1 MHALRNSVSLAR
13 LVMAW
18 FALTLGLAIASPL
31 VHPQA
36 MELVCTAGGRV
47 KLVVVNGEEGQAV
60 SAQHSLDCPLCLAVT
75 PPPAHVSPSWA
86 QLQPLGRALQP
97 IVSARI
103 ASLVGAPLPPR
114 GPPLL
119 MLIA

>member
-36 MELVCTAGGRV
+36 MELVCTAGGSV
-47 KLVVVNGEEGQAV
+47 KLVVVNGEEGPAV

-75 PPPAHVSPSWA
+75 LPPAHVSPSWA
-86 QLQPLGRALQP
+86 QPQPLGRALQP

-119 MLIA
+119 LLIA

>member
-36 MELVCTAGGRV
+36 MELVCTAGGSV

-75 PPPAHVSPSWA
+75 PPPAHVSPPGRNCSRWA
-86 QLQPLGRALQP
+86 ARCSPSSLPALPLW
-97 IVSARI
+97 SARRCRR
-103 ASLVGAPLPPR
+103 AGLPC
-114 GPPLL
+114 
-119 MLIA
+119 

>member
-36 MELVCTAGGRV
+36 MELVCT
-47 KLVVVNGEEGQAV
+47 
-60 SAQHSLDCPLCLAVT
+60 CLLYT
-75 PPPAHVSPSWA
+75 SPS
-86 QLQPLGRALQP
+86 
-97 IVSARI
+97 
-103 ASLVGAPLPPR
+103 PR
-114 GPPLL
+114 D
-119 MLIA
+119 

>member
-1 MHALRNSVSLAR
+1 MQALRNSVPLAR

-31 VHPQA
+31 VRPQA
-36 MELVCTAGGRV
+36 MELVCTAGGSV
-47 KLVVVNGEEGQAV
+47 KLVAVGGEEGQAV
-60 SAQHSLDCPLCLAVT
+60 SPHHSLDCPLCLAVT

-86 QLQPLGRALQP
+86 QPQPLGRALQP

-103 ASLVGAPLPPR
+103 AALVGAPLPPR
-114 GPPLL
+114 GPPSLP
-119 MLIA
+119 LIA

>member
-36 MELVCTAGGRV
+36 MELVCTAGGSV

-75 PPPAHVSPSWA
+75 PPAHVSPSWA
-86 QLQPLGRALQP
+86 QPQPLGRALQP

-103 ASLVGAPLPPR
+103 ASLIGAPLPPR

-119 MLIA
+119 LLIA

>member
-36 MELVCTAGGRV
+36 MELVCTAGG
-47 KLVVVNGEEGQAV
+47 L
-60 SAQHSLDCPLCLAVT
+60 SLI
-75 PPPAHVSPSWA
+75 H
-86 QLQPLGRALQP
+86 
-97 IVSARI
+97 I
-103 ASLVGAPLPPR
+103 
-114 GPPLL
+114 
-119 MLIA
+119 